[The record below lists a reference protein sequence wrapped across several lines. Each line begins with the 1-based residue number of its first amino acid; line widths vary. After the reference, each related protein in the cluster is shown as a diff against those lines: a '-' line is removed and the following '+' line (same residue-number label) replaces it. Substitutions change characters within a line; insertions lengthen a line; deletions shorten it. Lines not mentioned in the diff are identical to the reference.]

1 MTVKLQRCR
10 GVCFAYLGHA
20 GRHLKRRKELGPS
33 VFSLNDRKSKCPI
46 PTGWKIQIVDD
57 DGDPTD
63 PNEYLVECGEVG
75 LQNFLWRK
83 VVLPG
88 DSQLIQN

>member
-1 MTVKLQRCR
+1 MTIGSLWSQEELATAKTTARAVP
-10 GVCFAYLGHA
+10 GVHA

-63 PNEYLVECGEVG
+63 PNEYLVERGEVG
-75 LQNFLWRK
+75 LQNFLWR
-83 VVLPG
+83 
-88 DSQLIQN
+88 